1 MELTRKQIIL
11 IAVVSGIILLLTAA
25 AVLICTPGE
34 EDEAPEPTAATMITA
49 SPEPTSTPDPA
60 PSPTSFILPLVPRFD
75 TPQPTGEPAAGV
87 FAPY

>member
-11 IAVVSGIILLLTAA
+11 IAVISGIILLLTAA

-34 EDEAPEPTAATMITA
+34 EDEAPEPTATLQ
-49 SPEPTSTPDPA
+49 PTDTPVPTPTVT

-75 TPQPTGEPAAGV
+75 TPQPTEEPAAGV